1 MKHVYYVEVEK
12 AINETIRIIA
22 PDYNEARHLA
32 WQKLYEHEVEFNEN
46 RISNDVR
53 YDVIHSEEVT
63 PDVDQVNA
71 VKNWAE
77 DMVCSMA
84 FEDEDFIFS
93 ATEKDIRETF
103 EEWEKEKMDIPE
115 LADWKDVWDEILAY
129 RRHSDEENAAKSPN
143 AVDMTEIVNT
153 AKKMLEKLGY
163 TVKKI
168 EKCQK

>member
-12 AINETIRIIA
+12 SICETIRIVA

-32 WQKLYEHEVEFNEN
+32 WQKLYEHEVEFDETK
-46 RISNDVR
+46 ISNDVC

-63 PDVDQVNA
+63 PDEDQVSA

-84 FEDEDFIFS
+84 YEDEAFIFN
-93 ATEKDIRETF
+93 ATETDIRETF
-103 EEWEKEKMDIPE
+103 EEWVKEKFDIPE
-115 LADWKDVWDEILAY
+115 LADWKDVWNEILAY
-129 RRHSDEENAAKSPN
+129 RRHVAEESAAKSPN
-143 AVDMTEIVNT
+143 AVDMMEIVNT
-153 AKKMLEKLGY
+153 AKEMLEKMGY

-168 EKCQK
+168 EKCQE

>member
-12 AINETIRIIA
+12 AINETIRIVA
-22 PDYNEARHLA
+22 PDYNEARRLA
-32 WQKLYEHEVEFNEN
+32 WQKLYDHEVEFDEN
-46 RISNDVR
+46 KISNDVS

-63 PDVDQVNA
+63 PDEDQVNA

-93 ATEKDIRETF
+93 ATETDIRETF

-115 LADWKDVWDEILAY
+115 LGDWRDVWNEILAY
-129 RRHSDEENAAKSPN
+129 RRHIAEENTAKSPN

-153 AKKMLEKLGY
+153 AKEMLEKLGY

-168 EKCQK
+168 EKCRK